1 MNITT
6 RILPVLPL
14 ILLISSGLTH
24 AAEHA
29 AASHSTAAGG
39 VSQTREK
46 PSLDWRAE
54 GETLTV
60 TNRGSIA
67 IHLDRNV
74 RLMPDEMPLTL
85 NKTTLQPGET
95 LQVFGACPHHLPL
108 QKEVVVT
115 LQTPEGKSNGERTL
129 VLHHP

>member
-1 MNITT
+1 MKIT
-6 RILPVLPL
+6 LGALFAVSV
-14 ILLISSGLTH
+14 ILLVSSGLTQ
-24 AAEHA
+24 AAERA
-29 AASHSTAAGG
+29 AAQHSTAAAA
-39 VSQTREK
+39 TEK

-54 GETLTV
+54 GEILTV
-60 TNRGSIA
+60 TNRGSTA
-67 IHLDRNV
+67 IHLERNV

-115 LQTPEGKSNGERTL
+115 LQSPEGKPGREETL
-129 VLHHP
+129 VLHHR

>member
-1 MNITT
+1 MKIT
-6 RILPVLPL
+6 LKALFAVSA
-14 ILLISSGLTH
+14 ILLVSSGLTL
-24 AAEHA
+24 AAERSA
-29 AASHSTAAGG
+29 AQHSAVATAA
-39 VSQTREK
+39 EK

-54 GETLTV
+54 GEILTV
-60 TNRGSIA
+60 TNRGSTA

-115 LQTPEGKSNGERTL
+115 LQSPEGKPGGEETL
-129 VLHHP
+129 TLHHR